1 MIIETLTDPLP
12 KAGIL
17 ERGVAAAVRVV
28 VLHGRGVVAHLG
40 LHLVGERRLLLVILF
55 KFLKSPSIGKRWKP
69 KCCLPFQKLTLKKI

>member
-1 MIIETLTDPLP
+1 MYFADVHPMIIETLTDPLP

-55 KFLKSPSIGKRWKP
+55 KFLKSP
-69 KCCLPFQKLTLKKI
+69 